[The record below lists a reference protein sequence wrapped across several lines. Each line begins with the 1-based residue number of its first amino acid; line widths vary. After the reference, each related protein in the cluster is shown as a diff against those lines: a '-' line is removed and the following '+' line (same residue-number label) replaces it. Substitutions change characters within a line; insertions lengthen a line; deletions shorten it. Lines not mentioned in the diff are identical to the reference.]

1 MPVSGTVSA
10 GTDAT
15 ATQYNNLRY
24 DTCPAGTVLPFG
36 GKTIPSSWGW
46 LMCYGQAVSRA
57 TYADLFDVIVPSL
70 GTFTVTIASP
80 GVFTLTAHG
89 LVAGDAVYFTTTGAL
104 PTGLSANTIY
114 YVISTGLTSDNFQV
128 SATRGG
134 AAINTSG
141 SQSGTHTAR
150 ACPFGLG
157 DGSTTFNLPDMRGN
171 VPLGKDNMGGSSRNR
186 VTDTEA
192 DAVGAEGGEEDHT
205 LTAAEMAHTHS
216 ITFSGHSFVITNG
229 PTNPRVEDGTY
240 ATDGVTIGSP
250 TGHNNM
256 QPYMAF
262 NYIIKY

>member
-1 MPVSGTVSA
+1 MPVSSTVTA
-10 GTDAT
+10 GQDALDS
-15 ATQYNNLRY
+15 QYNNLRY
-24 DTCPAGTVLPFG
+24 DTSPAGAIMPFG
-36 GKTIPSSWGW
+36 GKTIPTSWGW

-57 TYADLFDVIVPSL
+57 TYADLFAVIAPSL

-80 GVFTLTAHG
+80 AVFTLTAHG

-104 PTGLSANTIY
+104 PTGLTANTLY
-114 YVISTGLTSDNFQV
+114 YVISAGLTSDNFQV

-134 AAINTSG
+134 AAVNTSG
-141 SQSGTHTAR
+141 TQSGTHTAR

-157 DGSTTFNLPDMRGN
+157 DGSTTFNVPDMRGN

-186 VTDTEA
+186 VTDANA
-192 DAVGAEGGEEDHT
+192 DAVGAEDGEEDHT

-216 ITFSGHSFVITNG
+216 ITFSGHGFVIDNG
-229 PTNPRVEDGTY
+229 ANSPRVTDGTY
-240 ATDGVTIGSP
+240 NTDGVTIGAP

-256 QPYMAF
+256 QPYITM